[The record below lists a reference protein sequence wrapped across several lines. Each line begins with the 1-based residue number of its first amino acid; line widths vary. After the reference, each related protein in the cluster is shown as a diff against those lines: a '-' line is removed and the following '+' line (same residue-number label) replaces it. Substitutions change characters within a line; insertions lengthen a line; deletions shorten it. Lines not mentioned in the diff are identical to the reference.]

1 MTTRVVP
8 LSAFLKFRFL
18 FSFKAF
24 SAFGSLR
31 DKLCFGLDIFNSV
44 I

>member
-1 MTTRVVP
+1 MTVSAVP

-18 FSFKAF
+18 FSFNTF
-24 SAFGSLR
+24 NDVGSLSE
-31 DKLCFGLDIFNSV
+31 KLCFGLDIF